1 MSFEEEPVRFLRTVL
16 LAIMVGA
23 ATSCAA
29 HRGALKEEA
38 FAPMA
43 DEPVTLSVT
52 NHNWLDVVIYVV
64 TGTERIRLITV
75 TAAGAGEIPVP
86 TRALQHNGEIRLLV
100 HAVGNPTTFMSELV
114 VAKPGSTVEWTIE
127 SELRR
132 SSLAVW

>member
-1 MSFEEEPVRFLRTVL
+1 MTL
-16 LAIMVGA
+16 LAIGFA
-23 ATSCAA
+23 ATTSCSP
-29 HRGALKEEA
+29 HRGSLNQEA

-52 NHNWLDVVIYVV
+52 NHNWLDVVIYVLS
-64 TGTERIRLITV
+64 GSERIRMITV
-75 TAAGAGEIPVP
+75 TAAGAGGIVVP
-86 TRALQHNGEIRLLV
+86 PRALQHNGEIRLLV
-100 HAVGNPTTFMSELV
+100 HAVGNPTTFTSETI